1 MLEEIRRPIRID
13 DWNQMV
19 IQFNKLEKRV
29 TELEEKLKEQ
39 EPPKVTE
46 ELVYDRFFES
56 PDEFFVWDETVM
68 YTFPFKIEEDIICKE
83 DYQSLSNLYA
93 FDKEIKKDIEKM
105 LSENKNIHLI
115 VNIDEKEISKKKVAI
130 KWNVDKVD
138 DEPKSK
144 KKQWRPKKK
153 RWWFGL

>member
-1 MLEEIRRPIRID
+1 
-13 DWNQMV
+13 MV

-29 TELEEKLKEQ
+29 AELEEKLKEQ

-56 PDEFFVWDETVM
+56 PDEFFVWDATVM
-68 YTFPFKIEEDIICKE
+68 YTFPFKIEEDIISKE
-83 DYQSLSNLYA
+83 GYDLLKNVYA
-93 FDKEIKKDIEKM
+93 FDKEIKKDIEEM

-138 DEPKSK
+138 NEPKSK
-144 KKQWRPKKK
+144 KKWRPKKK

>member
-29 TELEEKLKEQ
+29 IELEEKLKEQ

-68 YTFPFKIEEDIICKE
+68 YNFPFKIEEDIISKE
-83 DYQSLSNLYA
+83 WYDLLKNVYA
-93 FDKEIKKDIEKM
+93 FDKEIKKLRTRLQKVGRNIKTINKSNESIVSVKSPLVIKM
-105 LSENKNIHLI
+105 ITGQVI
-115 VNIDEKEISKKKVAI
+115 KVSGGHA
-130 KWNVDKVD
+130 
-138 DEPKSK
+138 
-144 KKQWRPKKK
+144 
-153 RWWFGL
+153 L

>member
-29 TELEEKLKEQ
+29 IELEEKLKEQ

-56 PDEFFVWDETVM
+56 PDEFFVWNETVM

-83 DYQSLSNLYA
+83 DYQLLSNLYA
-93 FDKEIKKDIEKM
+93 FDKEMKKDIDKM

-115 VNIDEKEISKKKVAI
+115 VNIDEKEISTKKVAI

-138 DEPKSK
+138 DEPKPK

-153 RWWFGL
+153 KWWFGL

>member
-29 TELEEKLKEQ
+29 IELEEKLKEQ

-56 PDEFFVWDETVM
+56 PDEFFVWN
-68 YTFPFKIEEDIICKE
+68 DIICKE
-83 DYQSLSNLYA
+83 DYQLLSNLYA
-93 FDKEIKKDIEKM
+93 FDKEMKKDIDKM

-115 VNIDEKEISKKKVAI
+115 VNIDEKEISTKKVAI

-138 DEPKSK
+138 DEPKPK

-153 RWWFGL
+153 KWWFGL

>member
-1 MLEEIRRPIRID
+1 
-13 DWNQMV
+13 MV

>member
-1 MLEEIRRPIRID
+1 
-13 DWNQMV
+13 MV

-29 TELEEKLKEQ
+29 AELEEKLKEQ

-83 DYQSLSNLYA
+83 DYQSLNNLYA

-115 VNIDEKEISKKKVAI
+115 VNIDEKEISTKKVAI

-138 DEPKSK
+138 DEPKPK
-144 KKQWRPKKK
+144 RKQWRPKKK

>member
-19 IQFNKLEKRV
+19 IHFNKLEKRV
-29 TELEEKLKEQ
+29 IELEEKLKEQ

-56 PDEFFVWDETVM
+56 PDEFSVWNETVM

-83 DYQSLSNLYA
+83 DYQLLSNLYA
-93 FDKEIKKDIEKM
+93 FDKEMKKDIDKM

-115 VNIDEKEISKKKVAI
+115 VNIDEKEISTKKVAI

-138 DEPKSK
+138 DEPKPK

-153 RWWFGL
+153 KWWFGL

>member
-29 TELEEKLKEQ
+29 IELEEKLKEQ

-68 YTFPFKIEEDIICKE
+68 YTFPFKIEEDIISKE
-83 DYQSLSNLYA
+83 GYDLLKNVYA
-93 FDKEIKKDIEKM
+93 FDKEIKKDIEEM

-144 KKQWRPKKK
+144 KKWRPKKK

>member
-1 MLEEIRRPIRID
+1 
-13 DWNQMV
+13 MV

-29 TELEEKLKEQ
+29 AELEEKLKEQ

-68 YTFPFKIEEDIICKE
+68 YNFPFKIEEDIISKE
-83 DYQSLSNLYA
+83 EYDLLKNVYA
-93 FDKEIKKDIEKM
+93 FDKEIKKDIEEI

-138 DEPKSK
+138 DKPTPK

-153 RWWFGL
+153 KWWFGL

>member
-29 TELEEKLKEQ
+29 IELEEKLKEQ

-56 PDEFFVWDETVM
+56 PDEFFVWNETVM

-115 VNIDEKEISKKKVAI
+115 VNIDEKEISTKKVAI

-138 DEPKSK
+138 DEPKPK

-153 RWWFGL
+153 KWWFGL

>member
-29 TELEEKLKEQ
+29 VELEEKLKEQ

-56 PDEFFVWDETVM
+56 PDEFFV
-68 YTFPFKIEEDIICKE
+68 
-83 DYQSLSNLYA
+83 
-93 FDKEIKKDIEKM
+93 
-105 LSENKNIHLI
+105 
-115 VNIDEKEISKKKVAI
+115 
-130 KWNVDKVD
+130 
-138 DEPKSK
+138 
-144 KKQWRPKKK
+144 
-153 RWWFGL
+153 

>member
-29 TELEEKLKEQ
+29 IELEEKLKEQ

-56 PDEFFVWDETVM
+56 PDEFFV
-68 YTFPFKIEEDIICKE
+68 
-83 DYQSLSNLYA
+83 
-93 FDKEIKKDIEKM
+93 
-105 LSENKNIHLI
+105 
-115 VNIDEKEISKKKVAI
+115 
-130 KWNVDKVD
+130 
-138 DEPKSK
+138 
-144 KKQWRPKKK
+144 
-153 RWWFGL
+153 